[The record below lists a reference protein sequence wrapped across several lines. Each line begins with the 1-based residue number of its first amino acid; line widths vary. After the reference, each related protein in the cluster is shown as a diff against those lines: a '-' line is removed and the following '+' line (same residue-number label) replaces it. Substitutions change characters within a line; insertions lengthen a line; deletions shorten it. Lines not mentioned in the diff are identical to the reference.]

1 MLEFYEKR
9 KLKRLLYSK
18 PSLVVLVFLGVLLSI
33 PTWGAYQKVQATSEA
48 RLSVAS
54 ELHLLRTREVE
65 LQAEIDRL
73 ATDRGIEEEIRRK
86 YEVGRQ
92 GEQMIVIVGEE
103 PHVPT
108 PRPEPQEKTLF
119 EKLRFW

>member
-18 PSLVVLVFLGVLLSI
+18 PSLAVLVFLGVLLSI
-33 PTWGAYQKVQATSEA
+33 PTWGAYQKVQATSES
-48 RLSVAS
+48 RLAVAS

-73 ATDRGIEEEIRRK
+73 ATERGIEEEIRRK

-108 PRPEPQEKTLF
+108 PRPEPQEKRLF